1 MATVTK
7 SFKYP
12 GKAIKPGTQGEIVSA
27 IQQQLNVK
35 GFGPLKIDGDYG
47 QHTTADIQAFQAANH
62 LSVDGVTGKDTWDAL
77 FGIVLPSLGIADVAL
92 QVITSQLGQNEVP
105 HGSNSGPMVNEYLKS
120 VGLAPGYAWCQSLV
134 YWSYNQA
141 SSKLGIPNPVIRT
154 AGVMDCWARTAAD
167 RKINAAD
174 AIANPS
180 LIKPGYQM
188 ILDHGKGTGHTGLVE
203 SVNGL
208 SMVTIEGN
216 SNTDGSRDGEMVVRQ
231 TGRTLKDKVLRGF
244 IKY

>member
-1 MATVTK
+1 MATVTM

-12 GKAIKPGTQGEIVSA
+12 GKAIKPGTKGEIVSA

-35 GFGPLKIDGDYG
+35 GFGPLKIDDDYG
-47 QHTTADIQAFQAANH
+47 SHTTAAIQAFQAARH
-62 LSVDGVTGKDTWDAL
+62 LPADGITNKETWDAL

-92 QVITSQLGQNEVP
+92 QVITSQIGQNEIP
-105 HGSNSGPMVNEYLKS
+105 HGSNSGPMVNQYLKS
-120 VGLAPGYAWCQSLV
+120 VGLNPGYAWCQALV

-141 SSKLGIPNPVIRT
+141 ATKLSVPNPVLRT
-154 AGVMDCWARTAAD
+154 AGVMDCWARTAAEK
-167 RKINAAD
+167 KISAAD

-188 ILDHGKGTGHTGLVE
+188 ILDHGKGMGHTGLVE
-203 SVNGL
+203 SMNGIT
-208 SMVTIEGN
+208 MATIEGN
-216 SNTDGSRDGEMVVRQ
+216 SNNNGSRDGEMVVRQ
-231 TGRTLKDKVLRGF
+231 TGRTLKDKQLKGF